1 MAQQYTAEKGIYSR
15 NELILLSTSLG
26 FPGSLLVSRLHSQHT
41 ETEEGEGEAVAEVSE
56 KAISKLLGSGALFK
70 TLEKVFNR
78 YPAWYN
84 VKSIRKAMQHIRH
97 RTLSFSDVSECRVAF
112 ELYSQ
117 EDGSGMPAVVHR
129 VQLALKMLERV
140 SSPSRLQL
148 EIQRFSDVSDVP
160 SRLQLYE
167 LMDIVALCEKTE
179 VEDERRLSELSLSG
193 ITVSGESGTSL
204 INEPESVADFDQIL
218 MTRDDKVR
226 AYLEDDY
233 RRTLHGKKRST
244 DGHSPPAPGLMKDHI
259 VHTDSRKSL
268 VSLGDRQLRAVSPC
282 LEESQHQ
289 LHGSRCGF
297 HTLPSNHYLLSLPAS
312 PPKSRLSISPSKTPS
327 PSHSPLSPVVK
338 SRHSSIPKLHTSS
351 RPRSRDPL
359 LTQQH
364 AGEGPRQSK
373 PVRVR
378 LQHKPK
384 ASKPLHIQQSKGD
397 AVPTKES
404 EKLEEEISDICA
416 ESVVKAREVLQSS
429 LSAVPPPHHPP
440 PESGAPNGQASASGQ
455 RAVTVPA
462 MVRRQRMSRGG
473 RSSTHHYHLQPIAST
488 RERED
493 QQFLIDSLLWSS
505 RRSKQ
510 HYQVINIE

>member
-1 MAQQYTAEKGIYSR
+1 MAQQYMAKKGIYSR

-26 FPGSLLVSRLHSQHT
+26 FPGSLLASRLHSQHT
-41 ETEEGEGEAVAEVSE
+41 ETEEGEEEDVAEVSE
-56 KAISKLLGSGALFK
+56 KAIIKLLGSGALFK

-78 YPAWYN
+78 YSAWYN

-117 EDGSGMPAVVHR
+117 EDGSGMPAEVSR
-129 VQLALKMLERV
+129 VQLALKMFERV
-140 SSPSRLQL
+140 CSPSRLQL

-167 LMDIVALCEKTE
+167 FMDIVALCEKTE

-233 RRTLHGKKRST
+233 QRTLHGKKRST
-244 DGHSPPAPGLMKDHI
+244 DGQSPPAPGLMKDHI

-289 LHGSRCGF
+289 LHSSRCGF
-297 HTLPSNHYLLSLPAS
+297 HTLPSDHFLLSLPGS
-312 PPKSRLSISPSKTPS
+312 PPKSRLSNSPSKTPS

-338 SRHSSIPKLHTSS
+338 SHSSIPKLHISS
-351 RPRSRDPL
+351 RLRSRDPL

-364 AGEGPRQSK
+364 SGEGPRHSK

-378 LQHKPK
+378 LKHKPK
-384 ASKPLHIQQSKGD
+384 AIKPLSIQKSKGD
-397 AVPTKES
+397 TVPTKES

-416 ESVVKAREVLQSS
+416 DSVVKARETLWSS
-429 LSAVPPPHHPP
+429 LSAVPPPHHPS

-473 RSSTHHYHLQPIAST
+473 RSSTQHYHLQPIVST
-488 RERED
+488 RERGD